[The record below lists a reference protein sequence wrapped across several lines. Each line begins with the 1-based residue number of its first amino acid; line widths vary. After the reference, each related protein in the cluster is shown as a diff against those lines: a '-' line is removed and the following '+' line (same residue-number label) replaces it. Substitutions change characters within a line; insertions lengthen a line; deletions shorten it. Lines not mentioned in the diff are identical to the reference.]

1 MRFGAAI
8 AAYGPGA
15 DGGAVREMVAA
26 LEDLGFE
33 SAWWPDHIAVPDYA
47 TTVNLQP
54 PFLEPLAALGWAL
67 GATRR
72 LTFGTDV
79 LVAPYRHPLL
89 VASMIGTLARLGGD
103 RIVLG
108 VGVGY
113 LRGEFEVLGLDTYD
127 ARGAVT
133 DAFLEAVRT
142 VPEGYHVPTAPTPV
156 PVWVGGNSAAARRRA
171 ALLGDGWHPLWMP
184 DTAYRAARD
193 EIDALRRAHGLAGPF
208 TYSFSCGMTSLLDA
222 DPGAWPPAPAR
233 APKGSE
239 FRYAPAAWVAPDGR
253 PRLVGTPD
261 QMIADL
267 RLLEDAGVEHV
278 VLRFGLAGTAP
289 LERFA
294 RDVAPAFAAT
304 PGTGTAARSAGPG

>member
-1 MRFGAAI
+1 VRFGAAI

-33 SAWWPDHIAVPDYA
+33 SAWLPDHIAVPHYA

-54 PFLEPLAALGWAL
+54 PFLEPLALLGWGL
-67 GATRR
+67 GATTR
-72 LTFGTDV
+72 LRFGTDV

-89 VASMIGTLARLGGD
+89 VASMVGTLGRLGGD
-103 RIVLG
+103 RVVLG

-113 LRGEFEVLGLDTYD
+113 LRGEFDVLGLDNYD
-127 ARGAVT
+127 RRGAVT
-133 DAFLEAVRT
+133 DAFLQAVRT
-142 VPEGYHVPTAPTPV
+142 VPEGYHVPTPPSPV
-156 PVWVGGNSAAARRRA
+156 PVWVGGNSRAAWRRA

-184 DTAYRAARD
+184 DTAYREAR
-193 EIDALRRAHGLAGPF
+193 EGIEALRTEHGLGGPF
-208 TYSFSCGMTSLLDA
+208 TFSFSCGMTALLDA
-222 DPGAWPPAPAR
+222 DPAEWPPPPER
-233 APKGSE
+233 APRGSE

-261 QMIADL
+261 QMASDL
-267 RLLEDAGVEHV
+267 RLLERAGVEHV
-278 VLRFGLAGTAP
+278 VLRFGLVGTAP

-294 RDVAPAFAAT
+294 REVAPAFA
-304 PGTGTAARSAGPG
+304 

>member
-15 DGGAVREMVAA
+15 DGGVVRELVAA
-26 LEDLGFE
+26 LEDLGFD
-33 SAWWPDHIAVPDYA
+33 SAWLPDHVAIPHYA

-54 PFLEPLAALGWAL
+54 PFLEPMALLGWGL
-67 GATRR
+67 GATSR
-72 LTFGTDV
+72 LRFGTDV

-89 VASMIGTLARLGGD
+89 VESMVGTLARLAGD

-113 LRGEFEVLGLDTYD
+113 LRGEFDVLGLTNYD

-133 DAFLEAVRT
+133 DAFLEAVRA
-142 VPEGYHVPTAPTPV
+142 VPDGYHVPTAPTPV
-156 PVWVGGNSAAARRRA
+156 PVWVGGNAKAGRRRA

-184 DTAYRAARD
+184 DTAYREARA
-193 EIDALRRAHGLAGPF
+193 EIEAIRAERGLTGPF
-208 TYSFSCGMTSLLDA
+208 TFSYSCGMTAVLDT
-222 DPGAWPPAPAR
+222 DPGDWPPPPER
-233 APKGSE
+233 APRGSE
-239 FRYAPAAWVAPDGR
+239 FRYAPAAWVAPGGR

-261 QMIADL
+261 QMIGDL
-267 RLLEDAGVEHV
+267 RLLEAAGVDYV
-278 VLRFGLAGTAP
+278 VLRFGISGTQP

-294 RDVAPAFAAT
+294 REVAPAF
-304 PGTGTAARSAGPG
+304 R

>member
-1 MRFGAAI
+1 VRFGAAI

-15 DGGAVREMVAA
+15 DGGAVRDIVAA
-26 LEDLGFE
+26 LEDLGFA
-33 SAWWPDHIAVPDYA
+33 SAWWPDHIAIPHYA

-67 GATRR
+67 GATTR

-79 LVAPYRHPLL
+79 LVAPYRHPLM
-89 VASMIGTLARLGGD
+89 VASMIGTMARLGGD

-113 LRGEFEVLGLDTYD
+113 LRGEFDVLGLENYD
-127 ARGAVT
+127 ERGPVT
-133 DAFLEAVRT
+133 DAFLRAVRT
-142 VPEGYHVPTAPTPV
+142 VPEGYYVPTAPSPV

-184 DTAYRAARD
+184 DETYSTARE
-193 EIDALRRAHGLAGPF
+193 EITALRAEEGLSGPF
-208 TYSFSCGMTSLLDA
+208 TFSYSCGMTSLLDA
-222 DPGAWPPAPAR
+222 DPGEWPPPPER

-261 QMIADL
+261 QMTADL
-267 RLLEDAGVEHV
+267 RLLENAGVEHV

-294 RDVAPAFAAT
+294 REVAPAFA
-304 PGTGTAARSAGPG
+304 